1 MKRNTRQLCLMIL
14 VFGIIAVAYAC
25 RFLAMYDIGGSN
37 PSYVRAALYLL
48 LFVLWGYS
56 LDQRIIQKPVL
67 HCLRLMAALILIW
80 MIFRTFKYEI
90 VTNLTV
96 ARYLWYL
103 YYLPM
108 LFIPLLGVYVAMY
121 MGKPESYRLP
131 AKSQILAVIPALLFL
146 AVITN
151 DLHQRV
157 FVFKSGIPGVPDN
170 KVYSHRLL
178 YFACLGWMVV
188 CMLFTIIH
196 LLRQSRVPEIGRKR
210 MMPFILGCVML
221 LYGLL
226 YLVDFP
232 KVRFMF
238 GDMNVMFCLL
248 YASIYESCIHCRMI
262 QSNTGYVGLFQA
274 TTLVSCIVDQNGRVL
289 LRSKTARE
297 DMVCPQDGQTIISPE
312 GMRISSAPIKIGYT
326 VWGDNIRQL
335 TELRSH
341 LNANKV
347 KMEENK
353 KKLHDAYLIEKQLHE
368 LAEKNRIYDELEAKH
383 GKQTDRI
390 CELLALCKDA
400 DADELRTYM
409 KEIMLIGTYI
419 KRSANLYFL
428 GKEYE
433 MLPQQE
439 IRLTFDEAVRALN
452 AGGTECGVA
461 YLTTRA
467 MRTSE
472 VARLLELVK
481 DVVGMTRGGVHSLFL
496 SLSDTEMNLSV
507 ECEGD
512 LLEVVSSKV
521 TACMEE
527 GLWLIRT
534 QIGGGDNG

>member
-1 MKRNTRQLCLMIL
+1 MKRNTRKLCLRIL
-14 VFGIIAVAYAC
+14 VLGIIAVAYAC

-37 PSYVRAALYLL
+37 PSYVRATLYLL
-48 LFVLWGYS
+48 LFVMWGYS

-67 HCLRLMAALILIW
+67 HCLRLTAALILIW
-80 MIFRTFKYEI
+80 MIFRTVKYEI
-90 VTNLTV
+90 VTDLTV

-108 LFIPLLGVYVAMY
+108 LFIPLLGVYIAMY
-121 MGKPESYRLP
+121 MGKPEFYRLP

-151 DLHQRV
+151 DLHQWV
-157 FVFKSGIPGVPDN
+157 FVFKSGIPGVPNN

-188 CMLFTIIH
+188 CILFTIIH
-196 LLRQSRVPEIGRKR
+196 LLRQSRVPGIGRKR

-262 QSNTGYVGLFQA
+262 HSNTGYVGLFEA
-274 TTLVSCIVDQNGRVL
+274 TTLVFCIVDRNGRVL

-347 KMEENK
+347 KIEENK
-353 KKLHDAYLIEKQLHE
+353 KKLQDAYLVEKQLHE

-390 CELLALCKDA
+390 CELLELCKDA
-400 DADELRTYM
+400 DTDELRAYM

-461 YLTTRA
+461 YLITKP

-481 DVVGMTRGGVHSLFL
+481 DVVGMARGGLHSLFI

-512 LLEVVSSKV
+512 LLEVVSSRV

-527 GLWLIRT
+527 GLLLIRT
-534 QIGGGDNG
+534 QIGGEDNG

>member
-1 MKRNTRQLCLMIL
+1 
-14 VFGIIAVAYAC
+14 
-25 RFLAMYDIGGSN
+25 MYDIGGSN

-238 GDMNVMFCLL
+238 GDMNAMFCLL

-400 DADELRTYM
+400 DADELRAYM

-481 DVVGMTRGGVHSLFL
+481 DVVGMTRGGLHSLFL